1 MLRRFLKGNI
11 MSSNEIKATNVTP
24 PGEVYVRAATTAGEV
39 LELATSEWQDS
50 WITVQ
55 AVVDDA
61 YVKFSTTSAGANEL
75 VTAANTDVASTAT
88 TPVNAAD
95 GGCFHIQAGTV
106 QSFCIGHFV
115 KNPGEGIFMAHRASA
130 VTTGTVRFYRSSGR
144 RAL

>member
-1 MLRRFLKGNI
+1 
-11 MSSNEIKATNVTP
+11 MSVIESKATNVTP
-24 PGEVYVRAATTAGEV
+24 PGEVYVRASTAAGEV

-61 YVKFSTTSAGANEL
+61 YIKFSTTSAGANTL
-75 VTAANTDVASTAT
+75 VAAASTDVASSAT
-88 TPVNAAD
+88 TPVNAAV
-95 GGCFHIQAGTV
+95 GGCFHIPAGTT
-106 QSFCIGHFV
+106 QSFFLGHFV

-130 VTTGTVRFYRSSGR
+130 ATPGTVRFYRSSGP